1 MGIDLKMIRKINIF
15 RKAFAFTTPAL
26 IILVLLTFNTFADS
40 IDNQV
45 REISYLLMCPVCQ
58 GQTVAE
64 SNSELA
70 TQMRAIIKQKLEE
83 GESKKEI
90 IAYFVNRYG
99 ETILGSPPPKGA
111 NWLIWVLPALALLF
125 GGAGIAIF
133 LHKSKSEKGKE
144 KTKEISN
151 EQPIQAESKYL
162 EKLDEELKEFES

>member
-1 MGIDLKMIRKINIF
+1 MINKINF
-15 RKAFAFTTPAL
+15 LKKTFVFATSISF
-26 IILVLLTFNTFADS
+26 ILVMVTFNTFADS
-40 IDNQV
+40 IDNQI

-58 GQTVAE
+58 GQTVGE

-83 GESKKEI
+83 GESKEEI

-99 ETILGSPPPKGA
+99 ETILGAPPTKGA
-111 NWLIWVLPALALLF
+111 NLLIWILPALAIVF

-144 KTKEISN
+144 KTKEMLN
-151 EQPIQAESKYL
+151 EPRVQAESKYL

>member
-1 MGIDLKMIRKINIF
+1 MINKINF
-15 RKAFAFTTPAL
+15 LKKTFVFTTS
-26 IILVLLTFNTFADS
+26 ISFILVLLTFNTFADN

-90 IAYFVNRYG
+90 IAYFVDRYG
-99 ETILGSPPPKGA
+99 ETILGAPPPKGA

-133 LHKSKSEKGKE
+133 LHKSKSEKGKR
-144 KTKEISN
+144 KTKAIFN
-151 EQPIQAESKYL
+151 EPQVQAESKYL

>member
-1 MGIDLKMIRKINIF
+1 MINKINF
-15 RKAFAFTTPAL
+15 LKKTFAFTTS
-26 IILVLLTFNTFADS
+26 ISFILVLLTFNTFADS
-40 IDNQV
+40 IDNQI

-70 TQMRAIIKQKLEE
+70 TQMRAIIKQKLEK
-83 GESKKEI
+83 GESEEEI

-99 ETILGSPPPKGA
+99 ETILGAPPPKGA

-133 LHKSKSEKGKE
+133 LHKSKSEKDKR
-144 KTKEISN
+144 KTKAIFN
-151 EQPIQAESKYL
+151 EPQVQAESKYL

>member
-1 MGIDLKMIRKINIF
+1 MINKINF
-15 RKAFAFTTPAL
+15 LKKTFVFTTS
-26 IILVLLTFNTFADS
+26 ISFILVLLTFNTFADS

-70 TQMRAIIKQKLEE
+70 TQMRAIIKQKLED
-83 GESKKEI
+83 GESKQEI

-99 ETILGSPPPKGA
+99 ETILGAPPPKGA

-133 LHKSKSEKGKE
+133 LHKSKSEKDKR
-144 KTKEISN
+144 KTKAIFN
-151 EQPIQAESKYL
+151 EPQVQAESKYL

>member
-1 MGIDLKMIRKINIF
+1 MINKINF
-15 RKAFAFTTPAL
+15 FKKTFVFTTS
-26 IILVLLTFNTFADS
+26 ISFILVLLTFNTFADS
-40 IDNQV
+40 IDNQI

-70 TQMRAIIKQKLEE
+70 TQMRAIIKQKLEK
-83 GESKKEI
+83 GESKEEI

-99 ETILGSPPPKGA
+99 ETILGAPPPKGA
-111 NWLIWVLPALALLF
+111 NWLIWILPALALLF

-133 LHKSKSEKGKE
+133 LHKSKSEKDKR
-144 KTKEISN
+144 KTKAIFN
-151 EQPIQAESKYL
+151 EPQVQAESKYL

>member
-1 MGIDLKMIRKINIF
+1 MLNKINFLKKIF
-15 RKAFAFTTPAL
+15 VFTTS
-26 IILVLLTFNTFADS
+26 ISFILVLLTFNTFADN
-40 IDNQV
+40 IDDQV
-45 REISYLLMCPVCQ
+45 RKISYLLMCPVCQ

-83 GESKKEI
+83 GESKEEI

-99 ETILGSPPPKGA
+99 ETILGAPPTKGA

-151 EQPIQAESKYL
+151 EQPIQTESKYL

>member
-1 MGIDLKMIRKINIF
+1 MINKINLLKKTF
-15 RKAFAFTTPAL
+15 VFTTS
-26 IILVLLTFNTFADS
+26 ISFILVLLTFNTFADS

-99 ETILGSPPPKGA
+99 ETILGAPPPKGA

>member
-1 MGIDLKMIRKINIF
+1 MINKINF
-15 RKAFAFTTPAL
+15 LKKTFVFTTS
-26 IILVLLTFNTFADS
+26 ISFILVLLTFNTFADS
-40 IDNQV
+40 IDNQI

-70 TQMRAIIKQKLEE
+70 TQMRAIIKQKLEK
-83 GESKKEI
+83 GESKQEI

-99 ETILGSPPPKGA
+99 ETILGAPPPKGA
-111 NWLIWVLPALALLF
+111 NWLIWILPALALLF

-133 LHKSKSEKGKE
+133 LHKSKSEKDKR
-144 KTKEISN
+144 KTKAIFN
-151 EQPIQAESKYL
+151 EPQVQAESKYL

>member
-1 MGIDLKMIRKINIF
+1 MINKINF
-15 RKAFAFTTPAL
+15 LKKTFVFTTS
-26 IILVLLTFNTFADS
+26 ISFILVLLTFNTFADS

-99 ETILGSPPPKGA
+99 ETILGAPPTKGA

>member
-1 MGIDLKMIRKINIF
+1 MINKINF
-15 RKAFAFTTPAL
+15 LKKTFVFTTS
-26 IILVLLTFNTFADS
+26 ISFILVLLTFNTFADS
-40 IDNQV
+40 IDNQI

-70 TQMRAIIKQKLEE
+70 TQMRAIIKQKLEK
-83 GESKKEI
+83 GESKEEI

-99 ETILGSPPPKGA
+99 ETILGAPPPKGA
-111 NWLIWVLPALALLF
+111 NWLIWILPALALLF

-133 LHKSKSEKGKE
+133 LHKSKSEKDKR
-144 KTKEISN
+144 KTKAIFN
-151 EQPIQAESKYL
+151 EPQVQAESKYL

>member
-1 MGIDLKMIRKINIF
+1 MINKINF
-15 RKAFAFTTPAL
+15 FKKTFVFTTS
-26 IILVLLTFNTFADS
+26 ISFILVLLMSNSIAGN
-40 IDNQV
+40 IDNQI
-45 REISYLLMCPVCQ
+45 REISYLLSCPVCQ

-70 TQMRAIIKQKLEE
+70 TQMRAIIKQKLEK
-83 GESKKEI
+83 GESKQEI

-99 ETILGSPPPKGA
+99 ETILGAPPPKGA

-133 LHKSKSEKGKE
+133 LHKSKSDKGKE

-162 EKLDEELKEFES
+162 EKLDEELK

>member
-1 MGIDLKMIRKINIF
+1 MISKINF
-15 RKAFAFTTPAL
+15 LKKTFVFTTS
-26 IILVLLTFNTFADS
+26 ISFILVLLTFNTFADS
-40 IDNQV
+40 IDNQI
-45 REISYLLMCPVCQ
+45 RAISYLLMCPVCQ

-70 TQMRAIIKQKLEE
+70 TQMRAIIKQKLEK
-83 GESKKEI
+83 GESKQEI

-99 ETILGSPPPKGA
+99 ETILGAPPPKGA

-133 LHKSKSEKGKE
+133 LHKSKSEKDKR
-144 KTKEISN
+144 KTKAIFN
-151 EQPIQAESKYL
+151 EPQVQAESKYL

>member
-1 MGIDLKMIRKINIF
+1 MINKINF
-15 RKAFAFTTPAL
+15 LKKTFVFTTS
-26 IILVLLTFNTFADS
+26 ISFILVLLTFNTFADS
-40 IDNQV
+40 IDNQI

-70 TQMRAIIKQKLEE
+70 TQMRAIIKQKLEK
-83 GESKKEI
+83 GESKQEI

-99 ETILGSPPPKGA
+99 ETILGAPPPKGA
-111 NWLIWVLPALALLF
+111 NWLIWVLPALSLLF

-133 LHKSKSEKGKE
+133 LHKSKSEKDKR
-144 KTKEISN
+144 KTKAIFN
-151 EQPIQAESKYL
+151 EPQVQAESKYL

>member
-1 MGIDLKMIRKINIF
+1 MINKINF
-15 RKAFAFTTPAL
+15 LKKTFVFTTS
-26 IILVLLTFNTFADS
+26 ISFILVLLTFNTFADS
-40 IDNQV
+40 IDNQI

-70 TQMRAIIKQKLEE
+70 TQMRAIIKQKLEK
-83 GESKKEI
+83 GESKQEI

-99 ETILGSPPPKGA
+99 ETILGAPPPKGA
-111 NWLIWVLPALALLF
+111 NWLIWILPALALVF

-144 KTKEISN
+144 KAKEISN

>member
-1 MGIDLKMIRKINIF
+1 MISKINF
-15 RKAFAFTTPAL
+15 LKKTFVFTTS
-26 IILVLLTFNTFADS
+26 ISFILVLLTFNTFADS
-40 IDNQV
+40 IDNQI

-70 TQMRAIIKQKLEE
+70 TQMRAIIKQKLEK
-83 GESKKEI
+83 GESKQEI

-99 ETILGSPPPKGA
+99 ETILGAPPPKGA
-111 NWLIWVLPALALLF
+111 NWLIWILPALALLF

-133 LHKSKSEKGKE
+133 LHKSKSEKDKR
-144 KTKEISN
+144 KTKAIFN
-151 EQPIQAESKYL
+151 EPQVQAESKYL

>member
-1 MGIDLKMIRKINIF
+1 MINKINF
-15 RKAFAFTTPAL
+15 LKKTFVFTAS
-26 IILVLLTFNTFADS
+26 ISFILVLLTFNTFADS

-90 IAYFVNRYG
+90 IAYFVDRYG
-99 ETILGSPPPKGA
+99 ETILGAPPTKGA
-111 NWLIWVLPALALLF
+111 NWFIWVLPAVAVIF

-144 KTKEISN
+144 KTKEMLN
-151 EQPIQAESKYL
+151 EPPIQAESKYL
-162 EKLDEELKEFES
+162 EKLDEELKKFES

>member
-1 MGIDLKMIRKINIF
+1 MINKINF
-15 RKAFAFTTPAL
+15 LKKTFVFTTS
-26 IILVLLTFNTFADS
+26 ISFILVLLTFNTFADS

-83 GESKKEI
+83 GESKEEI

-99 ETILGSPPPKGA
+99 ETILGAPPPKGA

-133 LHKSKSEKGKE
+133 LHKSKSEKGKRN
-144 KTKEISN
+144 TKAMFN
-151 EQPIQAESKYL
+151 EPQIQAESKYL

>member
-1 MGIDLKMIRKINIF
+1 MINKINF
-15 RKAFAFTTPAL
+15 LKKTFVFTTS
-26 IILVLLTFNTFADS
+26 ISFILVLLTFNTFADS
-40 IDNQV
+40 IDNQI

-83 GESKKEI
+83 GESKEEI

-99 ETILGSPPPKGA
+99 ETILGAPPPKGA

-133 LHKSKSEKGKE
+133 LHKSKSEKDKR
-144 KTKEISN
+144 KTKAIFN
-151 EQPIQAESKYL
+151 EPQVQAESKYL

>member
-1 MGIDLKMIRKINIF
+1 MISKINF
-15 RKAFAFTTPAL
+15 LKKTFVFTTS
-26 IILVLLTFNTFADS
+26 ISFILVLLTFNTFADI
-40 IDNQV
+40 IDNQI

-70 TQMRAIIKQKLEE
+70 TQMRAIIKQKLEK
-83 GESKKEI
+83 GESKEEI

-99 ETILGSPPPKGA
+99 ETILGAPPPKGA
-111 NWLIWVLPALALLF
+111 NWLIWILPALALVF

-144 KTKEISN
+144 NTKEILN
-151 EQPIQAESKYL
+151 EPPIQAESKYL

>member
-1 MGIDLKMIRKINIF
+1 MINKINF
-15 RKAFAFTTPAL
+15 LKKTFVFTTS
-26 IILVLLTFNTFADS
+26 ISFILVLLTLNTFADS
-40 IDNQV
+40 IDNQI

-70 TQMRAIIKQKLEE
+70 TQMRAIIKQKLEK
-83 GESKKEI
+83 GESKQEI
-90 IAYFVNRYG
+90 ITYFVNRYG
-99 ETILGSPPPKGA
+99 ETILGAPPPKGA

-133 LHKSKSEKGKE
+133 LHKSKSEKDKR
-144 KTKEISN
+144 KTKAIFN
-151 EQPIQAESKYL
+151 EPQVQAESKYL

>member
-1 MGIDLKMIRKINIF
+1 MINKINF
-15 RKAFAFTTPAL
+15 LKKTFVFTTS
-26 IILVLLTFNTFADS
+26 ISFILVLLTFNTFADS
-40 IDNQV
+40 IDNQI
-45 REISYLLMCPVCQ
+45 RAISYLLMCPVCQ

-70 TQMRAIIKQKLEE
+70 TQMRAIIKQKLEK
-83 GESKKEI
+83 GESKQEI

-99 ETILGSPPPKGA
+99 ETILGAPPPKGA

-133 LHKSKSEKGKE
+133 LHKSKSEKDKR
-144 KTKEISN
+144 KTKAIFN
-151 EQPIQAESKYL
+151 EPQVQAESKYL

>member
-1 MGIDLKMIRKINIF
+1 MGIDLRMIRKINIF

-99 ETILGSPPPKGA
+99 ETILGAPPPKGA

-144 KTKEISN
+144 KTKEMLN
-151 EQPIQAESKYL
+151 EPPIQAESKYL
-162 EKLDEELKEFES
+162 EKLDEELKKFES

>member
-1 MGIDLKMIRKINIF
+1 MINKINF
-15 RKAFAFTTPAL
+15 LKKTFVFTTS
-26 IILVLLTFNTFADS
+26 ISFILVLLTFNTFADS

-83 GESKKEI
+83 GESKQEI
-90 IAYFVNRYG
+90 IAYFVSRYG
-99 ETILGSPPPKGA
+99 ETILGAPPPKGA

-133 LHKSKSEKGKE
+133 LHKSKSEKDKR
-144 KTKEISN
+144 KTKAIFN
-151 EQPIQAESKYL
+151 EPQVQAESKYL

>member
-1 MGIDLKMIRKINIF
+1 MINKINF
-15 RKAFAFTTPAL
+15 LKKTFVFTTS
-26 IILVLLTFNTFADS
+26 ISFILVLLTFNTFADS
-40 IDNQV
+40 IDNQI

-83 GESKKEI
+83 GKSKEEI

-99 ETILGSPPPKGA
+99 ETILGAPPTKGA

-133 LHKSKSEKGKE
+133 LHKSKSEKDKR
-144 KTKEISN
+144 KTKAIFN
-151 EQPIQAESKYL
+151 EPQVQAESKYL

>member
-1 MGIDLKMIRKINIF
+1 MLNKINF
-15 RKAFAFTTPAL
+15 LKKTFVFTTS
-26 IILVLLTFNTFADS
+26 ISFILVLLTFNTFADS
-40 IDNQV
+40 IDNQI

-70 TQMRAIIKQKLEE
+70 TQMRAIIKQKLEK
-83 GESKKEI
+83 GESKQEI

-99 ETILGSPPPKGA
+99 ETILGAPPPKGA

-133 LHKSKSEKGKE
+133 LHKSKSDKGKE

-151 EQPIQAESKYL
+151 EQLIQAESKYL

>member
-1 MGIDLKMIRKINIF
+1 MISKINF
-15 RKAFAFTTPAL
+15 LKKTFVFTTS
-26 IILVLLTFNTFADS
+26 ISFILVLLTFNTFADS
-40 IDNQV
+40 IDNQI

-83 GESKKEI
+83 GESKEEI

-99 ETILGSPPPKGA
+99 ETILGAPPPKGA

-133 LHKSKSEKGKE
+133 LHKSKSEKDKR
-144 KTKEISN
+144 KTKAIFN
-151 EQPIQAESKYL
+151 EPQVQAESKYL

>member
-1 MGIDLKMIRKINIF
+1 MIRKINIF

-99 ETILGSPPPKGA
+99 ETILGAPPPKGA